1 MQKQPLLSY
10 LRYFQLYLNY
20 IISHILLQSSESFR
34 KKQKLERELNN
45 MKGIMEGLNQQGAK
59 LSEVMATLRHSTP
72 DLSSGQYKYSHGN
85 KLLVFIVY
93 PILYQIRDEISLWI
107 RRNSADLS

>member
-1 MQKQPLLSY
+1 MEKQPLLPY
-10 LRYFQLYLNY
+10 LQLYLNY

-72 DLSSGQYKYSHGN
+72 DLSSG
-85 KLLVFIVY
+85 
-93 PILYQIRDEISLWI
+93 
-107 RRNSADLS
+107 